1 MNYGIHVVN
10 NNYAFIR
17 YRTWNKWCMGVLW
30 MKIISLACINVVLIN
45 NNDYI
50 FV

>member
-1 MNYGIHVVN
+1 
-10 NNYAFIR
+10 
-17 YRTWNKWCMGVLW
+17 MGVLW

-50 FV
+50 YLCKNDEIGTNN

>member
-17 YRTWNKWCMGVLW
+17 YRTWNK
-30 MKIISLACINVVLIN
+30 
-45 NNDYI
+45 
-50 FV
+50 

>member
-1 MNYGIHVVN
+1 MEFMLLIIIMHLLDIGHGTNS
-10 NNYAFIR
+10 A
-17 YRTWNKWCMGVLW
+17 WGVLW
-30 MKIISLACINVVLIN
+30 MKIISIACINVVLIN